1 MTRII
6 PAFRILT
13 LGAVLT
19 GTCLA
24 AGCGSSPPETVSRT
38 MTTEQITSAPPLPPP
53 VVSTTTT
60 TTEQVRQSH

>member
-38 MTTEQITSAPPLPPP
+38 TTTEQITSAPPPP